1 MNSILLFSSKF
12 LILFLAI
19 YGFTMQN
26 EALSNIY
33 KFNFTSIEGQTINLE
48 DFKGKP
54 LLIVNSASLCGF
66 TNQYNDLEE
75 LYNKYRKKGLIV
87 ISVPSNDF
95 GSQEL
100 SSNKKV
106 NDFCKINFNITF
118 LLTEITKIKGS
129 EGHPLFKWVK
139 EEAGLLAFP
148 KWNFYKYLINKEG
161 NLDSWYSSVTKPSSK
176 KIKIAIEK
184 LILSK

>member
-33 KFNFTSIEGQTINLE
+33 KFNFTSIEGQTINLK

-75 LYNKYRKKGLIV
+75 IYNKYRK
-87 ISVPSNDF
+87 
-95 GSQEL
+95 
-100 SSNKKV
+100 
-106 NDFCKINFNITF
+106 
-118 LLTEITKIKGS
+118 
-129 EGHPLFKWVK
+129 
-139 EEAGLLAFP
+139 
-148 KWNFYKYLINKEG
+148 
-161 NLDSWYSSVTKPSSK
+161 
-176 KIKIAIEK
+176 
-184 LILSK
+184 

>member
-1 MNSILLFSSKF
+1 MNNILLFSNKF
-12 LILFLAI
+12 LIFSLVI
-19 YGFTMQN
+19 YGITMQN
-26 EALSNIY
+26 KAFSNIY
-33 KFNFTSIEGQTINLE
+33 KYNFTSIEGQIIKLE

-54 LLIVNSASLCGF
+54 ILIVNSASLCGF
-66 TNQYNDLEE
+66 TNQYEDLEE
-75 LYNKYRKKGLIV
+75 INIKYKDRGLIV

-106 NDFCKINFNITF
+106 NDFCKTNFNTTF
-118 LLTEITKIKGS
+118 LLTEITKIKGNG
-129 EGHPLFKWVK
+129 GHPLFKWVK
-139 EEAGLLAFP
+139 AEAGLLAFP
-148 KWNFYKYLINKEG
+148 KWNFYKYLINKDG

-184 LILSK
+184 LISSK

>member
-75 LYNKYRKKGLIV
+75 IYNKYRKKGLIV

-106 NDFCKINFNITF
+106 NDFLKLLLLRCLHSTLHDKRPIADFHVFKAKIRSNS
-118 LLTEITKIKGS
+118 LDML
-129 EGHPLFKWVK
+129 EGMSSLD
-139 EEAGLLAFP
+139 
-148 KWNFYKYLINKEG
+148 KYLVNSRNKFSIY
-161 NLDSWYSSVTKPSSK
+161 NKSS
-176 KIKIAIEK
+176 
-184 LILSK
+184 